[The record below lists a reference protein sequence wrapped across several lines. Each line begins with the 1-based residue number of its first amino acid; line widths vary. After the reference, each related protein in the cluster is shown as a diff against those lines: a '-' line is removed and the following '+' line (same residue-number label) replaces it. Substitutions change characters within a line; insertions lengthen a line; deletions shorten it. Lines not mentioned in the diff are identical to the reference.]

1 MLLFHKH
8 TFRRGLIL
16 SFFLFSTIHAQ
27 EETVFGKGKVRVSGI
42 WGGSYNAYT
51 SFEEE
56 FNHNTGGFFTFEIN
70 KNFLLG
76 WTGYGTDLN
85 LSDNRTAH
93 IGGSDFLIGYTPN
106 SHQVLHPIF
115 YLQAGGG
122 KLEVTGETDDSVFI
136 LQPNLGLE
144 LNVLRWFRFGIEAGY
159 RFVNNINVPG
169 LTENDLSSPII
180 GLRLKF
186 GFSSRNDRW
195 YEDDWD

>member
-1 MLLFHKH
+1 M
-8 TFRRGLIL
+8 
-16 SFFLFSTIHAQ
+16 
-27 EETVFGKGKVRVSGI
+27 
-42 WGGSYNAYT
+42 
-51 SFEEE
+51 
-56 FNHNTGGFFTFEIN
+56 
-70 KNFLLG
+70 
-76 WTGYGTDLN
+76 
-85 LSDNRTAH
+85 
-93 IGGSDFLIGYTPN
+93 
-106 SHQVLHPIF
+106 LHPIF

-169 LTENDLSSPII
+169 LTEKDLSSPII